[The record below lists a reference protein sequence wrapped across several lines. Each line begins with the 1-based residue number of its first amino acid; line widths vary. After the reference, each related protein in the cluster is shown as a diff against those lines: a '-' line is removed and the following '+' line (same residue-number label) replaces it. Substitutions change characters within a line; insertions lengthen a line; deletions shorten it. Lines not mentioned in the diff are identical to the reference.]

1 MSTKVL
7 DEPLFEV
14 REPRAAW
21 NAILVSLAVWNRQF
35 ELALAASAS
44 FALRGRVR
52 AKPEEEQ
59 EADIGMADGWH
70 IGQHEAH
77 PALRLLANVFLR
89 PQRQQGK
96 RDKVVLADLAPYRKP
111 WRDWPLFPTGHER
124 ALEPRTAPVTA
135 TERARQR
142 EYKRDHREALA
153 RLNALSNVEE
163 WIDKAWSE
171 YRDTPASEE

>member
-1 MSTKVL
+1 MLTPVK
-7 DEPLFEV
+7 PIIPQA
-14 REPRAAW
+14 RAAAAAW
-21 NAILVSLAVWNRQF
+21 NAILVSMAIWNRQF

-44 FALRGRVR
+44 FALRTKVR

-89 PQRQQGK
+89 PQRQQDK

-111 WRDWPLFPTGHER
+111 FKEWPLFTGPQR
-124 ALEPRTAPVTA
+124 ALEPRTAPITA

-142 EYKRDHREALA
+142 EYNRDHSD
-153 RLNALSNVEE
+153 ALSRLKALSRVEE
-163 WIDKAWSE
+163 WINASWKE
-171 YRDTPASEE
+171 YRDPPSWEE